1 MWYFPIFIYFNLFL
15 NLIIE
20 ISLYSPENEKLLEL
34 FKYLEKSYKQEI
46 DLNLSN
52 SNQNDLDIIKFK
64 TVEELEKD
72 YEERLNKSEEKL
84 KEINIEYDNLS
95 LQTKIVSFLF

>member
-1 MWYFPIFIYFNLFL
+1 MWYFSIFIYFNLFL